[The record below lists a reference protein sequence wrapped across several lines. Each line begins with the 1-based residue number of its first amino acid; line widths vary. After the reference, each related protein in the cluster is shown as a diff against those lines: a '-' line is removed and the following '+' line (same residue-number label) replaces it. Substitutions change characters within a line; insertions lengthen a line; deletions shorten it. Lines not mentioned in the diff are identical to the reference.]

1 MSETLSL
8 VLALATGLVLG
19 AIFFGGLWWTIQ
31 KGMTSERWA
40 LWFCGSWLLRTSLV
54 VAGFLLISQGHWQRL
69 PVCLVGFVMARL
81 IVMRQIRAADKPA
94 ELPREACHAS

>member
-31 KGMTSERWA
+31 KGMTSESSA
-40 LWFCGSWLLRTSLV
+40 LWFCGSWLLRTGLV
-54 VAGFLLISQGHWQRL
+54 VAGFLLIARGHWERL
-69 PVCLVGFVMARL
+69 PACLLGFVVARL

-94 ELPREACHAS
+94 DLPRKA